1 MMQRSFE
8 PDKDLAELTSNDG
21 NKFLSPANYSPK
33 IIPEKQTSVDDIQA
47 LHKSE
52 DRHASAA
59 ESSRAIAM
67 ITLKN

>member
-21 NKFLSPANYSPK
+21 NKFLSPR

-52 DRHASAA
+52 DRHTSAA
-59 ESSRAIAM
+59 ETSRAIAM